1 MIIKGGVIGTG
12 TPEDPYRPAVVDHLP
27 PDTGWAL
34 AHDDRWDDGQE
45 PTELVVDIHGTVDLA
60 AMPAGVVTTVEA
72 V

>member
-34 AHDDRWDDGQE
+34 VHDDRWDDGQE
-45 PTELVVDIHGTVDLA
+45 PTELTVDIRGTVDLA